1 MLFTSRYVD
10 FATDFQF
17 KLSRR
22 VGSKVPAFA
31 HFHTILSR
39 YSLCHDEREKEK
51 KRRGGERERERERER
66 EEDREGE
73 GERGEEETER
83 EREREERERKR
94 GRETVE
100 R

>member
-1 MLFTSRYVD
+1 VD
-10 FATDFQF
+10 FTTDFQF

-39 YSLCHDEREKEK
+39 YSLCHNEREKEEE
-51 KRRGGERERERERER
+51 KREERERERERK
-66 EEDREGE
+66 G
-73 GERGEEETER
+73 GGRGR
-83 EREREERERKR
+83 ERERERKR
-94 GRETVE
+94 GRGTVE